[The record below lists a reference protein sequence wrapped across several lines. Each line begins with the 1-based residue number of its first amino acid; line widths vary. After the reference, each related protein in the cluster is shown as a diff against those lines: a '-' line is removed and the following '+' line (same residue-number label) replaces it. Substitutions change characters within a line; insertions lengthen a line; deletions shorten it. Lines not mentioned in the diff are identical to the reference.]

1 MPNPLEPKLSKWPF
15 FAGDALLLATAFSIF
30 YQNKLP
36 LGASQLSVASFCIA
50 AGAVFS
56 IVPFLLEYRTA
67 SKLAESSAL
76 TTVVS
81 QLEKMD
87 KLAGQIS
94 GATSQWQNVQ
104 EQADK
109 TAGLAQ
115 RIAERMGQEV
125 KAFTE
130 FLQKTNDGE
139 KANLRLETEKLH
151 RAEREWLQVLVRML
165 DHTYALHQGAVRSG
179 RKDLIAQLGS
189 FQAACRD
196 AARRVGLTPFMAQ
209 ESEPFNP
216 ERHQLMDGDK
226 TPTAEAVIAETIATG
241 YTFQGKLMRPALVRL
256 QSDRDSEDEA
266 SEPTTPSE
274 QTQFPL
280 ETAQAE

>member
-15 FAGDALLLATAFSIF
+15 FAGDALLLAAAFSIF

-56 IVPFLLEYRTA
+56 IVPFLLEYRAA

-87 KLAGQIS
+87 KLAGQLS
-94 GATSQWQNVQ
+94 GATSQWQSVQ

-115 RIAERMGQEV
+115 GIAERMGQ
-125 KAFTE
+125 
-130 FLQKTNDGE
+130 
-139 KANLRLETEKLH
+139 
-151 RAEREWLQVLVRML
+151 
-165 DHTYALHQGAVRSG
+165 
-179 RKDLIAQLGS
+179 
-189 FQAACRD
+189 
-196 AARRVGLTPFMAQ
+196 
-209 ESEPFNP
+209 
-216 ERHQLMDGDK
+216 
-226 TPTAEAVIAETIATG
+226 
-241 YTFQGKLMRPALVRL
+241 
-256 QSDRDSEDEA
+256 
-266 SEPTTPSE
+266 
-274 QTQFPL
+274 
-280 ETAQAE
+280 